1 MRVLLTAFEPFGGES
16 LNASREAVARIPA
29 RVAGLD
35 VVTATLPTSFA
46 RSLPALEQAIAKV
59 EPAIVLCVGQTRFRS
74 MLSVE
79 RVAINLQDARIP
91 DNDGAQP
98 FDRPVVAGGPA
109 AYFARLP
116 VKDIAA
122 AMVAAGL
129 RAEVSNS
136 AGTFVCNHVF
146 YGLLHFAAT
155 RMPELHGGVLHV
167 PRMPVQTAGEPDA
180 PSMPLDEIVRGIVSV
195 LEVTAAQGGR

>member
-1 MRVLLTAFEPFGGES
+1 MRALLTAFEPFGGERI
-16 LNASREAVARIPA
+16 NASREAVARVPA

-35 VVTATLPTSFA
+35 ITVAELPTSFA
-46 RSLPALEQAIAKV
+46 RALPALEAAIARV
-59 EPAIVLCVGQTRFRS
+59 DPAIVLCVGQTRYRNA
-74 MLSVE
+74 LSVE

-98 FDRPVVAGGPA
+98 LDRPVIPGGPA
-109 AYFARLP
+109 AYFGTLP
-116 VKDIAA
+116 AKSAAA

-146 YGLLHFAAT
+146 YGLMHFAAT
-155 RMPELHGGVLHV
+155 RKPDLRGGVLHV
-167 PRMPVQTAGEPDA
+167 PRLPDQTAAEPGA
-180 PSMPLDEIVRGIVSV
+180 PSMALEEIVLGVV
-195 LEVTAAQGGR
+195 LALEAAAQP